1 MLDFDITLLFQ
12 LANFLIALFLL
23 NKLLIKPVRE
33 VLAKRRRII
42 DDMTG
47 EAVSF
52 ETQAEKSLADYEAA
66 LQRARQDAGAAR
78 QQGREAGTAEQMAI
92 VGEAQKKAKGI
103 LDDARLALKKEA
115 DATLAALRGQV
126 AAVSKRVADKLVQG

>member
-66 LQRARQDAGAAR
+66 LQRAREFFLQ
-78 QQGREAGTAEQMAI
+78 AEFF
-92 VGEAQKKAKGI
+92 
-103 LDDARLALKKEA
+103 
-115 DATLAALRGQV
+115 
-126 AAVSKRVADKLVQG
+126 